1 MAAYLARVHLVYGDW
16 LRREQQRVELRE
28 HLRAA
33 HDIRP
38 ACAAAFAERG
48 PPEAPSDRRDGAQ
61 AHRRHARG
69 LTVPEVQAARQ
80 AAEGHAK
87 PEIGALMF
95 ISPGPRSA
103 TCTRCFQGGV
113 SAPAGSSGTA

>member
-28 HLRAA
+28 HQRAA

-69 LTVPEVQAARQ
+69 LTVPEVQAA
-80 AAEGHAK
+80 EGHAK